1 MNKTEFTKK
10 LASRLS
16 VSVKEAQQF
25 MNVYEETLG
34 EVVLDEGYM
43 VCQGFGT
50 YTLWQQTERMGRNPK
65 TGVNVLI
72 PARNSIKFKPGKEL
86 LMMLNRQKK
95 AKW

>member
-25 MNVYEETLG
+25 MNVYQEMLG
-34 EVVLDEGYM
+34 EVILDKGNM

-50 YTLWQQTERMGRNPK
+50 FSLWQQTERMGRNPK
-65 TGVNVLI
+65 TGTEVLI
-72 PARNSIKFKPGKEL
+72 SARNSIKFKPGKEL
-86 LMMLNRQKK
+86 LDFLNRGEK
-95 AKW
+95 

>member
-25 MNVYEETLG
+25 MNVYQDILG
-34 EVVLDEGYM
+34 EVILEEGHM

-50 YTLWQQTERMGRNPK
+50 FSLWQQTERMGRNPK
-65 TGVNVLI
+65 TGTEVLI
-72 PARNSIKFKPGKEL
+72 SARNSIKFKPGKEL
-86 LMMLNRQKK
+86 LDFLNREKK
-95 AKW
+95 

>member
-43 VCQGFGT
+43 VCQGVGT
-50 YTLWQQTERMGRNPK
+50 YTLWRQTERMGRNPK

-86 LMMLNRQKK
+86 LEMLNRQKK

>member
-25 MNVYEETLG
+25 MNVYQDILG
-34 EVVLDEGYM
+34 EAILEEGHM

-50 YTLWQQTERMGRNPK
+50 FSLWQQTERMGRNPR
-65 TGVNVLI
+65 TGTEVLI
-72 PARNSIKFKPGKEL
+72 SARNSIKFKPGKEL
-86 LMMLNRQKK
+86 LEILNREKK
-95 AKW
+95 